1 MGRKNRARRKPNGKR
16 YKRIHRI
23 PYLEATGAYCRES
36 NHIGQFIEAWM
47 KQGESYEVRSAAA
60 YRVYCRWCAE
70 NGFNPENAKN
80 FNRAMATHFELVK
93 KRPQD
98 GGGATTMLVGCRLR
112 AEEDGIIPED

>member
-1 MGRKNRARRKPNGKR
+1 MSRKNRARRKPNGKR

-36 NHIGQFIEAWM
+36 NHIGQFIEAWLEL
-47 KQGESYEVRSAAA
+47 GESYEVRSAAA

-80 FNRAMATHFELVK
+80 FNRAMATHFELAK
-93 KRPQD
+93 KRPKD

-112 AEEDGIIPED
+112 AEEDGILLED

>member
-36 NHIGQFIEAWM
+36 NHIGQFIEAWLEL
-47 KQGESYEVRSAAA
+47 GESYEVRSAAA

-93 KRPQD
+93 KRPKD
-98 GGGATTMLVGCRLR
+98 GCRLR

>member
-16 YKRIHRI
+16 YKRIHHI
-23 PYLEATGAYCRES
+23 PYLEATGAYRRES
-36 NHIGQFIEAWM
+36 DRIGQFIEAWLEP
-47 KQGESYEVRSAAA
+47 GEGYEVRSAAV

-80 FNRAMATHFELVK
+80 FNRAMATHFELMK
-93 KRPQD
+93 KRPKD